1 MEIKAW
7 NFAKRENSTLQPD
20 NDNPGKTFE
29 AVLKASTS
37 IINPVLKVTD
47 FDDSMNYFSIPEFDR
62 YYFITDIV
70 HVNSDICEVYGKV
83 DTLASHK
90 GAILNTNAYVLRATK
105 ENDIRVTDAFYPSK
119 AGTTQKENHAHF
131 IPLINPGFII
141 SVMGIDEDAISTFTG
156 AVTYYIVSETA
167 LANLIKFIFNQDN
180 FAEEI
185 TDKVVKTFFN
195 PSQYLVSCM
204 YCPFLSGTG
213 GSTIKVGWWDTGII
227 ATQADAQPVKIDDIA
242 IPIPRPNSDANHYL
256 NYEPYSNYR
265 IYIPYVG
272 MQGIASNLL
281 YGAESLVLSGYVDI
295 PTGNMQ
301 LKLKGNLGKT
311 IATYEANCCSALP
324 LAQSSMPLNEFT
336 AIAGGAGIIGD
347 AFSSLGSF
355 GKNVSDMLDSIS
367 TASRQVSI
375 NGSSGQMSQ
384 RQFES
389 NVILF
394 CDYYEQVEKDNEDH
408 GSPLCKVRTL
418 SALSGG
424 FVKCLGAHFSN
435 TVANYTECREIE
447 NYMNGGMYIE

>member
-1 MEIKAW
+1 
-7 NFAKRENSTLQPD
+7 
-20 NDNPGKTFE
+20 
-29 AVLKASTS
+29 
-37 IINPVLKVTD
+37 
-47 FDDSMNYFSIPEFDR
+47 
-62 YYFITDIV
+62 
-70 HVNSDICEVYGKV
+70 
-83 DTLASHK
+83 
-90 GAILNTNAYVLRATK
+90 
-105 ENDIRVTDAFYPSK
+105 
-119 AGTTQKENHAHF
+119 
-131 IPLINPGFII
+131 
-141 SVMGIDEDAISTFTG
+141 
-156 AVTYYIVSETA
+156 
-167 LANLIKFIFNQDN
+167 
-180 FAEEI
+180 
-185 TDKVVKTFFN
+185 
-195 PSQYLVSCM
+195 
-204 YCPFLSGTG
+204 
-213 GSTIKVGWWDTGII
+213 
-227 ATQADAQPVKIDDIA
+227 
-242 IPIPRPNSDANHYL
+242 
-256 NYEPYSNYR
+256 
-265 IYIPYVG
+265 